1 VEGFPFQT
9 SGKIMSAVTIT
20 RLLDGPS
27 QQLLVTC
34 FDGFFYVIDGITT
47 CAGATLLPHQDF
59 AA

>member
-1 VEGFPFQT
+1 
-9 SGKIMSAVTIT
+9 MSAVTIT